1 MHDLRL
7 TTAVAASV
15 LGASRTG
22 PDVAFAG
29 CAIDSRKV
37 QPGQLFVALSGEH
50 TDGHEHVARARQAG
64 AAAALVKRVVDAEM
78 PSIVVRDVQTALG
91 QLSAYWR
98 ARMPARLVGIT
109 GSNGKT
115 TVKELLGGMLREIGE
130 TLQTQGNLNND
141 IGLPMTLLRLQS
153 EHQFAVVEMG
163 ANAAGEIA
171 NLASMAKPSTGI
183 ITHCGPAHLEG
194 FGSIE
199 GVARAKGELVSALPH
214 DGVAVLNADDP
225 FFGYWREL
233 AGDRRVVTFGLT
245 HHADVSAMWRDGAEA
260 LELGIQTHRGSFEA
274 RVHLLGQH
282 NVMNVLAATAAAL
295 EMGAHPEAVVA
306 ALAKFTPV
314 RGRLCPVASASGA
327 RLIDDSY
334 NANPASLKAAID
346 ILANSEGTRW
356 LVLGDM
362 AELGADACEL
372 HSEAGAQ
379 ARASGIDRLLTLG
392 QLSANATR
400 KFGCGAQHFE
410 SVEELLSQL
419 REQLGIGHTVL
430 VKGSRSMSMERV
442 VRGLETS
449 DAA

>member
-7 TTAVAASV
+7 TTASAASV
-15 LGASRTG
+15 LGASRIG
-22 PDVAFAG
+22 PDMAFAG
-29 CAIDSRKV
+29 CAIDSRQV
-37 QPGQLFVALSGEH
+37 QPGQLFVALPGAH
-50 TDGHEHVARARQAG
+50 TDGHEHVSQARQAG
-64 AAAALVKRVVDAEM
+64 AAAALVNRVVDAEL
-78 PSIVVRDVQTALG
+78 PSIVVRDVPMALG

-98 ARMPARLVGIT
+98 AHMPARVAGIT

-115 TVKELLGGMLREIGE
+115 TVKELLGAMLREIGE
-130 TLQTQGNLNND
+130 TLQTRGNLNND
-141 IGLPMTLLRLQS
+141 IGVPMTLLRLES
-153 EHQFAVVEMG
+153 EHRYAVVEMG

-171 NLASMAKPSTGI
+171 SLAAMARPCAGI
-183 ITHCGPAHLEG
+183 ITHCGPAHIQG

-199 GVARAKGELVSALPH
+199 GVARAKGELVTALPD

-225 FFGYWREL
+225 FFGYWRDL

-245 HHADVSAMWRDGAEA
+245 HHADVCAMWRGGAES
-260 LELGIQTHRGSFEA
+260 LELTIQTHRGSFEA
-274 RVHLLGQH
+274 RVRLLGQH

-295 EMGAHPEAVVA
+295 EMGAHPESVVG
-306 ALAKFTPV
+306 ALASFSPV

-334 NANPASLKAAID
+334 NANPASLKAAIE

-362 AELGADACEL
+362 AELGTDACAL
-372 HSEAGAQ
+372 HGEAGVQ
-379 ARASGIDRLLTLG
+379 ARESGIDRLLTLG

-400 KFGCGAQHFE
+400 EFGPGAQHFE
-410 SVEELLSQL
+410 NVDELLTQL
-419 REQLGIGHTVL
+419 RKQLGIGHTVL

-442 VRGLETS
+442 VRGLEVS
-449 DAA
+449 NAA